1 MLCFL
6 LNNVI
11 PGVMATSMGRT
22 LGLPRFIASSLGMG
36 SVVFFQVR
44 LHTSY
49 THILIYT
56 HLSHLD
62 KITNIHIL
70 IHIHIPIN
78 VVSVI
83 FFPYIYLYIS
93 IYIPIYIPIYVY
105 RSSSDSSRIYSCSTK
120 LSNGKT
126 TTARLWLRSST
137 GAYV

>member
-70 IHIHIPIN
+70 IHTHIPIN

-83 FFPYIYLYIS
+83 FFPYIY
-93 IYIPIYIPIYVY
+93 IYIYTYIYTYI
-105 RSSSDSSRIYSCSTK
+105 RI
-120 LSNGKT
+120 
-126 TTARLWLRSST
+126 
-137 GAYV
+137 